1 MANDDYLTEQDFCL
15 RYKISARSAQR
26 WRYLGEGGP
35 KWVRLGFR
43 RIGYRM
49 TDCEAWAAGN
59 TYVSRAAE
67 LAQVASPRRSLV
79 A

>member
-1 MANDDYLTEQDFCL
+1 MSDLYLTETEFCT
-15 RYKISARSAQR
+15 RYNVRPRTAQR
-26 WRYLGEGGP
+26 WRQMGEGGP

-43 RIGYRM
+43 RVGYRM

-67 LAQVASPRRSLV
+67 LAHIVSPRSSLV
-79 A
+79 TK